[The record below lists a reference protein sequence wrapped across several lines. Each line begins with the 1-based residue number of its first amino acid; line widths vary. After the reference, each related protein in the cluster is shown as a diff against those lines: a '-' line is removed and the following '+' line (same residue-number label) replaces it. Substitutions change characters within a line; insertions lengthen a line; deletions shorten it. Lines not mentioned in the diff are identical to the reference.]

1 MLTCRSGGTKK
12 GDLAAALLLPWLLL
26 LNNYRCGGVL
36 PVCGVVELGAVELGE
51 VEFGI
56 VELGEEVPVEL
67 ELPLIPL
74 ELAAPLMPVVPLL
87 IPLLEPTVRWSLSW
101 RLPEYDCA
109 MRSAV
114 CLSLAVGTEPLRS
127 MLLSVTVTATFAL
140 DSVGSLRRAF
150 SIWLFSWSLLIP
162 AVLTGVLAVPL
173 TPAVPE
179 AAVVLP
185 LMLPAVLG
193 AWVDVLV
200 DGVWLLVALL
210 EV

>member
-1 MLTCRSGGTKK
+1 
-12 GDLAAALLLPWLLL
+12 
-26 LNNYRCGGVL
+26 
-36 PVCGVVELGAVELGE
+36 
-51 VEFGI
+51 
-56 VELGEEVPVEL
+56 
-67 ELPLIPL
+67 
-74 ELAAPLMPVVPLL
+74 
-87 IPLLEPTVRWSLSW
+87 
-101 RLPEYDCA
+101 

-114 CLSLAVGTEPLRS
+114 CLSFAVGTEPLRS

-150 SIWLFSWSLLIP
+150 SIWLFSWSLLMP
-162 AVLTGVLAVPL
+162 AVLTGVLAAPV
-173 TPAVPE
+173 VPE

-193 AWVDVLV
+193 AWLDVLL

>member
-1 MLTCRSGGTKK
+1 M
-12 GDLAAALLLPWLLL
+12 
-26 LNNYRCGGVL
+26 
-36 PVCGVVELGAVELGE
+36 
-51 VEFGI
+51 
-56 VELGEEVPVEL
+56 
-67 ELPLIPL
+67 
-74 ELAAPLMPVVPLL
+74 
-87 IPLLEPTVRWSLSW
+87 
-101 RLPEYDCA
+101 
-109 MRSAV
+109 
-114 CLSLAVGTEPLRS
+114 
-127 MLLSVTVTATFAL
+127 LSVTLTATFAL
-140 DSVGSLRRAF
+140 DRVGSFRRAF